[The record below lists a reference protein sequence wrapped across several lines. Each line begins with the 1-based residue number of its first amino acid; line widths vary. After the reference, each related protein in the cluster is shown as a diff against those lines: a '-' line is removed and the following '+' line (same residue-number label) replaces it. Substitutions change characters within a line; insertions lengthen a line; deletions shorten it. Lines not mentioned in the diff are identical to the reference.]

1 MEKIQYELQQNIKC
15 RKISNTNI
23 IDIAKRLF
31 AKNFPWAGQTL
42 PAFIVMHLA
51 TLVWTHTN
59 MALANAFTI
68 ISQGR
73 RIARESLQRE
83 CNKSAEWRE

>member
-31 AKNFPWAGQTL
+31 AKNFP
-42 PAFIVMHLA
+42 
-51 TLVWTHTN
+51 
-59 MALANAFTI
+59 
-68 ISQGR
+68 
-73 RIARESLQRE
+73 
-83 CNKSAEWRE
+83 